1 MSINKNGKDN
11 NMNNRSSIRQNLR
24 IGIFI
29 ILMSFMTWN
38 LTASK
43 PVTVALVYTV
53 TTPELKAD
61 VVREIREQVGADAK
75 LLTYEVPEAFEE
87 IKRTGRVTALP
98 TAQIIGCYMRAIE
111 EGADVILSICSTV
124 EDIAYWEIDGI
135 PIIRVN
141 EEMCREAVRKW
152 KRLAIVSTF
161 PTSLA
166 PTRNTLE
173 QVARELGKEV
183 EITEVLVEGG
193 FGMQADRLKALITE
207 KIQKEAHNADVILFT
222 QGSMAYCEPYIEEK
236 LQKEVLTNPYF
247 SAKAVREALVRKGL
261 LPEE

>member
-1 MSINKNGKDN
+1 
-11 NMNNRSSIRQNLR
+11 MNNRSSIRQNLR

-29 ILMSFMTWN
+29 IIMSFMTWN

-43 PVTVALVYTV
+43 PITVALVYTV

-61 VVREIREQVGADAK
+61 IVREIREQVGADAK
-75 LLTYEVPEAFEE
+75 MLTYEVPEAFEE
-87 IKRTGRVTALP
+87 IKRTGRVTARP

-124 EDIAYWEIDGI
+124 EDIAYCAQDVALYTGI

-141 EEMCREAVRKW
+141 EEMCRKAVRKW

-161 PTSLA
+161 PTSLV

-247 SAKAVREALVRKGL
+247 SAKAVRESLVRKGL

>member
-1 MSINKNGKDN
+1 
-11 NMNNRSSIRQNLR
+11 
-24 IGIFI
+24 
-29 ILMSFMTWN
+29 
-38 LTASK
+38 
-43 PVTVALVYTV
+43 
-53 TTPELKAD
+53 
-61 VVREIREQVGADAK
+61 
-75 LLTYEVPEAFEE
+75 
-87 IKRTGRVTALP
+87 
-98 TAQIIGCYMRAIE
+98 MRAIE

-124 EDIAYWEIDGI
+124 EDIAYCAQDVALYTGI